1 MNIVKIPGV
10 YTPEAGNFFVD
21 SIAKYVR
28 DNNYPKWR
36 TQFCDI
42 CTNDGCA
49 FNYIISNDDEYSD
62 LFEEVAEHHPEEY
75 DKSSGVLYKVL
86 YRDFEMLIDGHYYWA
101 TL

>member
-28 DNNYPKWR
+28 DNNYPKWCH
-36 TQFCDI
+36 QLCDI
-42 CTNDGCA
+42 CTSDGIA
-49 FNYIISNDDEYSD
+49 YNYIISRDDKYAD
-62 LFEEVAEHHPEEY
+62 IFKEVAACHAEEY
-75 DKSSGVLYKVL
+75 WKSSDVIYKVVE
-86 YRDFEMLIDGHYYWA
+86 RDFEMLIDGHYYWA